1 MKVKKKFFVILIW
14 VYFIKIFYIIEF
26 NNFFFLDNK
35 KLFKGKYK
43 KNILKIFEIFV
54 DEILNV
60 LLM

>member
-26 NNFFFLDNK
+26 NFFFLDNK

-43 KNILKIFEIFV
+43 KNILKILEIFV